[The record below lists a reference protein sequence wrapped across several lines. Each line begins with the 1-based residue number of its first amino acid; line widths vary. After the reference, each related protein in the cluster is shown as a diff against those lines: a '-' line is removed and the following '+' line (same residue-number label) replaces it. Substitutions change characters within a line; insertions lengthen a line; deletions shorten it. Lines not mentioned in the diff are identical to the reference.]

1 MADEQKE
8 MSVQE
13 RVQALNILGVIQS
26 SLKVVFST
34 NSSTV
39 RNADFD
45 EIAQISGFSHPN
57 DIAWLWTRKSD
68 ICHQISYI
76 FPSFPILITINNR
89 TPIRLFRRHLIP
101 IIRTEPIIEPHL
113 SPCLVNAPTTAL
125 SHICSFVIITII
137 RSTHT
142 NSDLS
147 LHCHKPSRESPQDA
161 RGNSN
166 QTQSHQGTPCIPN
179 LLSSCIAKM

>member
-89 TPIRLFRRHLIP
+89 HHHQI
-101 IIRTEPIIEPHL
+101 
-113 SPCLVNAPTTAL
+113 
-125 SHICSFVIITII
+125 HIA
-137 RSTHT
+137 HGL
-142 NSDLS
+142 ND
-147 LHCHKPSRESPQDA
+147 
-161 RGNSN
+161 
-166 QTQSHQGTPCIPN
+166 
-179 LLSSCIAKM
+179 